1 MSSQD
6 IELLVV
12 LPEHREAFH
21 RGKQHLA
28 ALIGA
33 KVPDGWPTFPEAFDL
48 PMTQTQT
55 ACIEWPSYL
64 FIWRNLSTLVG
75 NGGFVGPPNSEGEV
89 EIGYEIAPAF
99 RGRGFATKAVKAMVE
114 VAFERPEVK
123 AVVAHTLAEVN
134 ASNAV
139 LKKVGM
145 SFVRQVPNAEVGAT
159 WRWELRR

>member
-6 IELLVV
+6 IQLLVV

-28 ALIGA
+28 ALISA
-33 KVPDGWPTFPEAFDL
+33 NVPDGWPMFPEAFDL
-48 PMTQTQT
+48 PSTKSHT
-55 ACIEWPSYL
+55 ACTDWPSYL
-64 FIWRNLSTLVG
+64 FIWRSLSTLVG
-75 NGGFVGPPNSEGEV
+75 NGGFVAPPNSEGEV

-99 RGRGFATKAVKAMVE
+99 RLCGFATKAVKAMVE
-114 VAFERPEVK
+114 IAFGRTEVK
-123 AVVAHTLAEVN
+123 VVVAHTLAEVN

-145 SFVRQVPNAEVGAT
+145 SFVREVPNAEVGVT

>member
-6 IELLVV
+6 IELLIV

-33 KVPDGWPTFPEAFDL
+33 DVPDGWPTFPEAFDL
-48 PMTQTQT
+48 PSTKSHT
-55 ACIEWPSYL
+55 ACTDWPSYL
-64 FIWRNLSTLVG
+64 FIWRSHSTLVG

-99 RGRGFATKAVKAMVE
+99 RGRGVATKAVKAMVE
-114 VAFERPEVK
+114 VAFGRTEVE

-134 ASNAV
+134 ASNTV

-145 SFVRQVPNAEVGAT
+145 SFVREVPHVEVGTA
-159 WRWELRR
+159 WHWELRR